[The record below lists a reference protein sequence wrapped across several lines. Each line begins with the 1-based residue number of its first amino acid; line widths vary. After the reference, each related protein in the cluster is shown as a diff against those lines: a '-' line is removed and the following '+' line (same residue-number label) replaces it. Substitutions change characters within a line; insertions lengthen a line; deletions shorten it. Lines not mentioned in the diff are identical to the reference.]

1 MGSTAVLSDDGES
14 YVLDGVK
21 LWTTNGVIAELVVVM
36 ALVPPRTDAA
46 GTDHKGGIT
55 AFVVEM
61 DSPGITV
68 ENRNTF
74 MGLRGIENGV
84 TRFHQVRVPAANRL
98 GREGQGLKIALTTLN
113 TGQALDSRAVRRLG
127 PVEPENRPGMV
138 QRPHPVG

>member
-1 MGSTAVLSDDGES
+1 M
-14 YVLDGVK
+14 K

-36 ALVPPRTDAA
+36 AAVPATPTA
-46 GTDHKGGIT
+46 GRHRPNGGIS

-68 ENRNTF
+68 ENRNAF

-98 GREGQGLKIALTTLN
+98 GREG
-113 TGQALDSRAVRRLG
+113 
-127 PVEPENRPGMV
+127 PG
-138 QRPHPVG
+138 